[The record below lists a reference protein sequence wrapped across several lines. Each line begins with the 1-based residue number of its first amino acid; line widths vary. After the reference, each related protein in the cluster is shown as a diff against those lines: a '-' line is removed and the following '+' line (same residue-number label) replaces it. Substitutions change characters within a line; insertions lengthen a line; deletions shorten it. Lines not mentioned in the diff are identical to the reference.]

1 MSISLCALAVFMR
14 IAVDVMGGDHGCS
27 VVVAGVKAA
36 LEAKGNERIERL
48 FLVGNEM
55 EVKGALQQQSCADQR
70 VVVVNATQVLT
81 MEDNPLTAIRKKK
94 DASVVRAVA
103 LVRDEKANAVISLGN
118 TGGLVAAAT
127 FGVGRLEAVK
137 RPAIATVMPTVKG
150 HFVLLDAGATP
161 ECEPLHLFQF
171 AVMGAVYAREIL
183 GIRSP
188 RVGILSNG
196 SEEFKGTEATQQ
208 AAELCR
214 QSDLN
219 FIGYVEGTEI
229 FADRV
234 DVVVTDGFVGNI
246 VLKTAEGLGKT
257 ILQILKSELT
267 ATPVRKF
274 GAMLAKGGF
283 QTLKRKMDPEAYGG
297 ARILGLHGTV
307 VKVHGSA
314 RERVVAN
321 ALRQIAEAASE
332 HLNVRIS
339 EAMARTSQGPAVAVP
354 A

>member
-1 MSISLCALAVFMR
+1 M
-14 IAVDVMGGDHGCS
+14 
-27 VVVAGVKAA
+27 A
-36 LEAKGNERIERL
+36 LEASGPETIDKL
-48 FLVGNEM
+48 FLVGAEI
-55 EVKGALQQQSCADQR
+55 EVKTALQKLGCSDPR
-70 VVVVNATQVLT
+70 VEVINATQVLA
-81 MEDNPLTAIRKKK
+81 MEDNPITAIRRKK
-94 DASVVRAVA
+94 DASVVRAVT
-103 LVRDEKANAVISLGN
+103 LVREGKAGAVISLGN

-127 FGVGRLEAVK
+127 FGLGRIDGVK
-137 RPAIATVMPTVKG
+137 RPAIVTVMPTARA
-150 HFVLLDAGATP
+150 HFILLDSGANP

-171 AVMGAVYAREIL
+171 AIIGSLYARESL
-183 GIRSP
+183 GIQKP

-196 SEEFKGTEATQQ
+196 AEAFKGNKLTQQ
-208 AAELCR
+208 AAAMCK

-274 GAMLAKGGF
+274 GALLAKEGF
-283 QTLKRKMDPEAYGG
+283 LTLKRKMDPEAHGG
-297 ARILGLHGTV
+297 ARVVGLNGTV

-314 RERVVAN
+314 SERVVAN
-321 ALRQIAEAASE
+321 AVRQIAETDSQQ
-332 HLNVRIS
+332 LNVRI
-339 EAMARTSQGPAVAVP
+339 AAAIARAQERSAVP

>member
-1 MSISLCALAVFMR
+1 
-14 IAVDVMGGDHGCS
+14 MGGDHGCN

-36 LEAKGNERIERL
+36 LEARANERIERL
-48 FLVGNEM
+48 FLVGNET
-55 EVKGALQQQSCADQR
+55 EVKAALQQQGCADPR
-70 VVVVNATQVLT
+70 VEVVNATQVLT

-103 LVRDEKANAVISLGN
+103 LVREDKANAIISLGN

-127 FGVGRLEAVK
+127 FGVGRLDAVK
-137 RPAIATVMPTVKG
+137 RPAIVTVMPTVKG
-150 HFVLLDAGATP
+150 HFVMLDAGATP

-171 AVMGAVYAREIL
+171 AVMGTVYAREIL
-183 GIRSP
+183 GIRNP

-196 SEEFKGTEATQQ
+196 SEEFKGTEVTQQ
-208 AAELCR
+208 AAELCK

-234 DVVVTDGFVGNI
+234 DVVVADGFVGNI

-274 GAMLAKGGF
+274 GALLAKGGF

-332 HLNVRIS
+332 HLNDRIS
-339 EAMARTSQGPAVAVP
+339 EAIARTSQRTVVAAPAVP

>member
-1 MSISLCALAVFMR
+1 
-14 IAVDVMGGDHGCS
+14 MGGDHGCG
-27 VVVAGVKAA
+27 VVVSGVKMA
-36 LEAKGNERIERL
+36 LETAGHECIERL
-48 FLVGNEM
+48 FLVGVER
-55 EVKGALQQQSCADQR
+55 EVTAALQQQGCADSR
-70 VVVVNATQVLT
+70 IEVVNATQVLT
-81 MEDNPLTAIRKKK
+81 MEDNPLTAIRRKK

-103 LVRDEKANAVISLGN
+103 LVGEGKAAAIVSLGN

-127 FGVGRLEAVK
+127 FGLGRLEGVK
-137 RPAIATVMPTVKG
+137 RPAIVTVMPTVRG
-150 HFVLLDAGATP
+150 HFVLLDAGANP

-171 AVMGAVYAREIL
+171 AIIGAIYARENL
-183 GIRSP
+183 GLKNP

-196 SEEFKGTEATQQ
+196 SEEFKGTDLTQQ
-208 AAELCR
+208 AAELCK

-267 ATPVRKF
+267 ATPVRKL
-274 GAMLAKGGF
+274 GALLAKKGF
-283 QTLKRKMDPEAYGG
+283 RTLKHKMDPEAHGG
-297 ARILGLHGTV
+297 ARIVGLNGTV
-307 VKVHGSA
+307 LKVHGSA
-314 RERVVAN
+314 SERVVAN
-321 ALRQIAEAASE
+321 ALRQIAGSASQ
-332 HLNVRIS
+332 HLNQRIT
-339 EAMARTSQGPAVAVP
+339 EAIARARANERTVVP